1 MAAAGNGHTSFI
13 IFIESNLIRPVAAN
27 NGNAAVFRMA
37 LLIRF
42 MAAEYRIIAHADFK
56 VLTVVASRTRIFCIA
71 ACSRIGRRIRR
82 FCNVNICIA
91 IDSDIAAANT
101 ASNLVFNCVN
111 STV

>member
-1 MAAAGNGHTSFI
+1 MRCA
-13 IFIESNLIRPVAAN
+13 IFVSAN
-27 NGNAAVFRMA
+27 NRYAAVFLMTW
-37 LLIRF
+37 LTIR
-42 MAAEYRIIAHADFK
+42 MAAEYWIIAHADFK
-56 VLTVVASRTRIFCIA
+56 ILTVVASRPRIFCIA

-82 FCNVNICIA
+82 FCNINICIA